1 MTAWIFQGNP
11 DRFDIDGYLAF
22 APDRITWLV
31 NQYRKAIHPGDQVFL
46 WRARGRGTAG
56 PAGVVAECLVVSRVM
71 EMEDEPSSIQFWRGS
86 GEAGPKPRVWLK
98 VVRVAARLLDRD
110 VIGDTPGL
118 EAIGPIGFGNA
129 TNFKLGEEE
138 TREWIARPGCKTS
151 IGEMWTGARRNENRC
166 LEPAQK
172 RTFGAGFIRVP
183 GTGICLNRIWHD
195 RTIARTE
202 ERARAELDEQAAILE
217 QDSLDRLLEHYR
229 QRTGVRKSLPRRS
242 QATAFVFERDPYV
255 VAISR
260 VRAGFRCELPGCQTP
275 SFVTDAGA
283 RYCEIHHI
291 VPLADGG
298 VDATENAA
306 CVCPNH
312 HRELHVGKSRKEL
325 TQKLINIRKSVA

>member
-138 TREWIARPGCKTS
+138 TRE
-151 IGEMWTGARRNENRC
+151 
-166 LEPAQK
+166 
-172 RTFGAGFIRVP
+172 
-183 GTGICLNRIWHD
+183 LNRIWHD